1 MAGEIKRLEIFAAGT
16 WAPSN
21 AGKMTVTE
29 ANLDEMVSH
38 FQELQGSNVVK
49 PHLKLGHTD
58 AQKWFGQDVGIPTL
72 GWVERVWREGNKLFA
87 DIANVPDALLDLI
100 RQKRFHNVSVE
111 VFTPGQVEFN
121 GKKLGHVLSAIAIL
135 GTEMPAVK
143 DLAGLAAALFA
154 TQFASPVA
162 EKPVT
167 FTSERN
173 ETAMFTQEQ
182 VDSLIAAAVSRITA
196 ELTAKFQE
204 IGAAQVTELAV
215 VRARAESAEAAVAKQ
230 ATDFAQAQ
238 AVATIEAAIKD
249 GKLMPAQKDMA
260 MAFMTSM
267 TGPIKFGGTEKPAS
281 VLFSEFI
288 GGLGKQVD
296 LKEKGKT
303 ADGAPA
309 EFATAAAEVD
319 AAVQAHMTKVT
330 ASGGTA
336 DYAVSFAAVKA
347 ANPTLMT
354 RYAAGE

>member
-21 AGKMTVTE
+21 ASKMTVTE
-29 ANLDEMVSH
+29 ASLDEMVQH

-72 GWVERVWREGNKLFA
+72 GWVDRVWREGSKLFA
-87 DIANVPDALLDLI
+87 DISNVPEALLDLI

-154 TQFASPVA
+154 TQFASSVA
-162 EKPVT
+162 EKPTT

-173 ETAMFTQEQ
+173 ETAMFTQDQ
-182 VDSLIAAAVSRITA
+182 VDSLIAAAVSKVTA
-196 ELTAKFQE
+196 ELTAKFS
-204 IGAAQVTELAV
+204 ADASAQTTELAV
-215 VRARAESAEAAVAKQ
+215 VKARAEAAEAAIAKQ

-238 AVATIEAAIKD
+238 AVSAIDAAIKD
-249 GKLMPAQKDMA
+249 GKLLPAQKDMA
-260 MAFMTSM
+260 LAFMTSIP
-267 TGPIKFGGTEKPAS
+267 GKINFGGTEKSAS
-281 VLFSEFI
+281 ALFSEFI

-303 ADGAPA
+303 ADGATA

-319 AAVQAHMTKVT
+319 AAVRAHMAK
-330 ASGGTA
+330 SDKP

-347 ANPTLMT
+347 ANPTLMA
-354 RYAAGE
+354 RYAAAGE